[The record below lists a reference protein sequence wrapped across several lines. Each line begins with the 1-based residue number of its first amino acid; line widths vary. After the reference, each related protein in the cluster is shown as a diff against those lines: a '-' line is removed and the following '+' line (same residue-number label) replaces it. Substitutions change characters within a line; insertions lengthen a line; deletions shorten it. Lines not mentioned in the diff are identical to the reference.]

1 MRSLLKHKYFPIII
15 ALLGGI
21 MMGLTPAP
29 IEAYGLAWVA
39 LIPLWLVTQ
48 TPHLPPSP
56 SPCLPIL
63 PALSWGFGYHG

>member
-39 LIPLWLVTQ
+39 LIPLWLVIT
-48 TPHLPPSP
+48 TPQPPS
-56 SPCLPIL
+56 SLASQLPI
-63 PALSWGFGYHG
+63 AIAWGFGYH